1 MLSGEHHIPNV
12 GAGLPAIAVDQLT
25 SLCLIQRYRSDAATR
40 QASSHIDRVFWLKS
54 GVVIDGA
61 GADHGLAHRR
71 DRRRHFSSVT
81 RIAAI
86 TTPTTAAY
94 AAGLI
99 LLLLL
104 LALTLPATRLVGD
117 VDVDLP
123 HALLG

>member
-1 MLSGEHHIPNV
+1 M
-12 GAGLPAIAVDQLT
+12 PAIAVDQLT
-25 SLCLIQRYRSDAATR
+25 SLCLIQRHRR

-123 HALLG
+123 HALLGLSLIHI